1 MVFGPASNIL
11 SGPTGQHKIIL
22 WFRFVAIR
30 SMGPSSAFGQL
41 LLGLLRFPVN
51 RPMSSRKRRTSFL
64 KSVYEASGLFLP
76 DVYIVCG
83 TGEAELEPR
92 RPGVQASFLSC
103 QTTMTTNWQIFCFTP
118 CITASFLCLGL
129 SPIPPPPLSVSR
141 SGLCGD

>member
-1 MVFGPASNIL
+1 MVFGPAFNIL

-41 LLGLLRFPVN
+41 LLGLPRFPVN

-103 QTTMTTNWQIFCFTP
+103 QTTMTTNWQIFCFYP
-118 CITASFLCLGL
+118 LYHSFISL
-129 SPIPPPPLSVSR
+129 SWIIPHPPLSVSR

>member
-1 MVFGPASNIL
+1 
-11 SGPTGQHKIIL
+11 
-22 WFRFVAIR
+22 
-30 SMGPSSAFGQL
+30 MGPSSAFGQL
-41 LLGLLRFPVN
+41 LLGLPRFPVN

-103 QTTMTTNWQIFCFTP
+103 QTTMTTNWQIFCFYP
-118 CITASFLCLGL
+118 LG
-129 SPIPPPPLSVSR
+129 PIPCLLAFLQGHTFNRRAPAR
-141 SGLCGD
+141 SSLQPQNDPHVLHATGVP